1 MSTAIKTLP
10 TGMPRIVE
18 VMLDRVMT
26 EPAAFFR
33 EGYARYFTSQ
43 YLIWLDRVTMVRE
56 RLAFRVAFARPT
68 LPVDLLSLVWSFMG
82 TPRDFPKKLEEKPA
96 KRARR

>member
-1 MSTAIKTLP
+1 MANAIKTLP
-10 TGMPRIVE
+10 PTMPRIVV
-18 VMLDRVMT
+18 VMLERVMT

-43 YLIWLDRVTMVRE
+43 YLVWLDRVMMVRE
-56 RLAFRVAFARPT
+56 RLAFKTASVT

-82 TPRDFPKKLEEKPA
+82 NPRDFPKKLEQRPA